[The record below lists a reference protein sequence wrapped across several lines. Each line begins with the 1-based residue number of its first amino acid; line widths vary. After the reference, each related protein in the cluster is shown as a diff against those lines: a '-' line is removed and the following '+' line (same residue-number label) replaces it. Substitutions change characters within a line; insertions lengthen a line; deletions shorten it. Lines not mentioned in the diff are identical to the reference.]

1 MASKTKEKNKNFLN
15 KKRSTTLGNDM
26 VVDEDF
32 MKKFNWWDYKTEK
45 NIVSK
50 LIASCKNSNLVFV
63 NNNDKNQQKNINQI
77 LETHEKNEN
86 DEIELDEEKKK
97 LKILGNFKDLNSK
110 IKETLFIYRIVKD
123 KEKTSD
129 LTEFYSLKEVLEFLK
144 IRCGFKHELLVFKD
158 DESRNLFL
166 HDMNKFLEKYSQ

>member
-63 NNNDKNQQKNINQI
+63 SNNDKNQQKNINQI

-166 HDMNKFLEKYSQ
+166 QDMNKFLEKYSQ

>member
-15 KKRSTTLGNDM
+15 KKRSTSLGNDM

-63 NNNDKNQQKNINQI
+63 NNNDKNPQKNINQI

-86 DEIELDEEKKK
+86 DENELDEEKKK

-158 DESRNLFL
+158 DENRNLFL
-166 HDMNKFLEKYSQ
+166 QDMNKFLEKYSQ